1 MCVRERRREKRER
14 EKRQEERKES
24 EGDRT
29 EKREQRDSIHSIKFG
44 INMSLA
50 CARSL
55 VEIKIT
61 ELLRFIKRKR

>member
-1 MCVRERRREKRER
+1 M
-14 EKRQEERKES
+14 ERKES

-29 EKREQRDSIHSIKFG
+29 EKREQRDSIHSINFA
-44 INMSLA
+44 INMSLV
-50 CARSL
+50 CTRSL